1 MSGTEILDP
10 ELNQAQ
16 DAVQVQVRHS
26 MAVMAQ
32 WANGEKYDEKVMIER
47 GRFAVRQTLEGKGL
61 TVRKI
66 ETEDGKIEAYVVH
79 GSAMAEVYV
88 DPASGLIVET
98 KIK

>member
-1 MSGTEILDP
+1 MRKLLLTAIVIAMVPLTALAESSG
-10 ELNQAQ
+10 
-16 DAVQVQVRHS
+16 DAAALSGMLPAETALGTS
-26 MAVMAQ
+26 M
-32 WANGEKYDEKVMIER
+32 D
-47 GRFAVRQTLEGKGL
+47 AVRQTLEGKGL

-88 DPASGLIVET
+88 DLASGLIVET

>member
-1 MSGTEILDP
+1 MRKLLLTAIVIAMVPLAALAESSG
-10 ELNQAQ
+10 
-16 DAVQVQVRHS
+16 DAAALSGMLPAETALGTS
-26 MAVMAQ
+26 M
-32 WANGEKYDEKVMIER
+32 D
-47 GRFAVRQTLEGKGL
+47 AVRQTLEGKGL